1 MSKMEE
7 NINRTFGNKFKRLS
21 SQFRNSMEHLAMT
34 LSLRLNLMSI
44 YKTWVFRSLTTSFM
58 NQFSRIS
65 GG

>member
-44 YKTWVFRSLTTSFM
+44 YKT
-58 NQFSRIS
+58 
-65 GG
+65 